1 METGLPPELDNDI
14 ALRVPVLASVLE
26 LWERAGLELGE
37 VAIVGGPHPLSA
49 LVAHAAV
56 WSGAGRVMHVGRGAL
71 APGIA
76 TIEAS
81 PADAAVARL
90 TGFVAGA
97 PGFAAVDLSGSSA
110 VIELL
115 VATLPRWGRLL
126 LAGPSERFAVDF
138 YNDVH
143 RKGAVVAGAPLE
155 PAAFVR
161 SSHPAVGALRARHP
175 PARARRYP
183 PRRPRLEGRPA
194 RHGRPDGPPYN
205 REP

>member
-1 METGLPPELDNDI
+1 METRLPLELDDDI

-37 VAIVGGPHPLSA
+37 AAIVGGPHPLSA

-155 PAAFVR
+155 PAAFFDR
-161 SSHPAVGALRARHP
+161 RTPPSALFERATRLLARDDIRRAVP
-175 PARARRYP
+175 V
-183 PRRPRLEGRPA
+183 
-194 RHGRPDGPPYN
+194 
-205 REP
+205 